1 MVAAPNKGGSY
12 SVTSAKQL
20 KKSWK
25 TSDIALW
32 RISTGRRHHLL
43 YYSDLEFK
51 IIYLRL
57 LGESGAGFDKKINT
71 ECNFL
76 YLFKYIE

>member
-1 MVAAPNKGGSY
+1 MVAVPNKGGSY

-32 RISTGRRHHLL
+32 RISTGRSHHLL
-43 YYSDLEFK
+43 YYSDLDLK

-57 LGESGAGFDKKINT
+57 LGESGVGFDKRKLTPSVTSYI
-71 ECNFL
+71 FL
-76 YLFKYIE
+76 NI